1 MIPYGLILKGGLALG
16 KHLLG
21 AHLPQQL
28 ASLSATGS
36 KFQSWET
43 VVAAGGWRFAV
54 GASVAAY
61 WLNPGIRAAM
71 DGLVVAV
78 GKAVL

>member
-28 ASLSATGS
+28 ASLKTAGS
-36 KFQSWET
+36 SYQGWET
-43 VVAAGGWRFAV
+43 VLMAGGWRFAI
-54 GASVAAY
+54 GAGAAAY
-61 WLNPGIRAAM
+61 GLNPEIRHC
-71 DGLVVAV
+71 VNECVSV
-78 GKAVL
+78 ITKAIL